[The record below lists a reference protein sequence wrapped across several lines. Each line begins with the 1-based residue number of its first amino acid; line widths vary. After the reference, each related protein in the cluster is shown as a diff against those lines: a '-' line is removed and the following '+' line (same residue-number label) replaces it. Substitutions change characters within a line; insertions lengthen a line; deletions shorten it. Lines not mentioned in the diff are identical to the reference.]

1 MSRNRKVLGSV
12 LAFLILLCGPT
23 EWAAAPAPDKVL
35 LRDGSEIPCR
45 LISVD
50 DRQVLIERGNG
61 DQSRFDRKDVRRI
74 EFGEVEVPRIVARV
88 RVFDGDDQ
96 LRLILDGL
104 EVAKP
109 DVLRTGW
116 VDLAPLL
123 KDGANLLT
131 AEVLNEKGTWSYR
144 WVLEAGT
151 AREVFACGL
160 PGKTGCTQDGFIG
173 RETGTLPAGKVWIFV
188 HRSSGEIRV
197 QRE

>member
-1 MSRNRKVLGSV
+1 MSRNGKVLWTV
-12 LAFLILLCGPT
+12 LISLVFLCGPVDR
-23 EWAAAPAPDKVL
+23 AAAPTPDKVL
-35 LRDGSEIPCR
+35 LKDGSEILCR

-74 EFGEVEVPRIVARV
+74 EFGEIEVPRIVARV

-96 LRLILDGL
+96 LHLTLDGI
-104 EVAKP
+104 EIARP

-131 AEVLNEKGTWSYR
+131 AEVSNEKGTWSYR

-151 AREVFACGL
+151 AREVYACGL
-160 PGKTGCTQDGFIG
+160 AGKAGCTQDGFIG
-173 RETGTLPAGKVWIFV
+173 RETGRLPAGKAWIFI